1 MLLENLNI
9 HMQKD
14 ALGSLSYSTHKNKL
28 EMIK

>member
-14 ALGSLSYSTHKNKL
+14 VLGSLSFTTHKNIL